1 LVKRALISVYKKDG
15 VAEFARFLEKK
26 GFEVVSTGGT
36 LRHLK
41 EEGIEAIDISVVTGF
56 PEMMDGRVKTLHPM
70 VHGGLLGIRDNDEH
84 MQVMREH
91 NISPIDIVVVNLYPF
106 FEEVRTDK
114 TFEEKIEF
122 IDIGGPTML
131 RSAAK
136 NFKDVVVITDPADY
150 EGIMAEMNS
159 GSVSLET
166 RKLCAGK
173 VFNLTSA
180 YDGAISQFLLGDETL
195 PEYFQASY
203 RKVMDLRYGENPHQ
217 KAAFYGDTRGTGALA
232 EFKQLGGKELSFNN
246 IRDMDVAWK
255 VVCEFDE
262 LVCCGLKH
270 STPCGVATGKTPEE
284 AYKRAHDCDP
294 VSIFGGIVALNAEV
308 NKAMAEE
315 LVKIFLEIVIAPAF
329 SSDALTVLKSKKNLR
344 IIEAAK
350 KPEDIMEVVNV
361 DGGVLVQN
369 NDKSFASSDDMKVV
383 TRSQPSSKQMAD
395 MIFGQKVV
403 KHAKSN
409 AIVVV
414 KDGCAIGIGGG
425 QTNRIWAAEQAIER
439 AGENGKSDVQGA
451 VMASDAFFP
460 FDDVVR
466 CAAKA
471 GIEAIIQPG
480 GSIRDEDSIKACN
493 EAGLAMVVTG
503 LRHFKH

>member
-1 LVKRALISVYKKDG
+1 MIKRALVSVYKKEG
-15 VAEFARFLEKK
+15 VVEFARFLEKK
-26 GFEVVSTGGT
+26 GFEIVSTGGT
-36 LRHLK
+36 LRHLR
-41 EEGIEAIDISVVTGF
+41 ENGLEAIDISSVTGF

-70 VHGGLLGIRDNDEH
+70 VHGGLLALRDNEEH
-84 MQVMREH
+84 MAVMREF
-91 NISPIDIVVVNLYPF
+91 NINPIDVVVVNLYPF
-106 FEEVRTDK
+106 FEEVRTGK

-136 NFKDVVVITDPADY
+136 NFRDVLVVTDPADY
-150 EGIMAEMNS
+150 EGIMGEMEK
-159 GSVSLET
+159 GEVSYET
-166 RKLCAGK
+166 KKLCAGK

-180 YDGAISQFLLGDETL
+180 YDGAISQFLLGDDAL

-217 KAAFYGDTRGTGALA
+217 SAAYYGDTRGTGALA
-232 EFKQLGGKELSFNN
+232 EFEQLNGKELSFNN

-262 LVCCGLKH
+262 TVCCGLKH
-270 STPCGVATGKTPEE
+270 STPCGVATGNTVEE

-294 VSIFGGIVALNAEV
+294 VSIFGGIVAVNREV
-308 NKAMAEE
+308 NAAMAEE
-315 LVKIFLEIVIAPAF
+315 LVKIFLEIVIAPSF
-329 SSDALTVLKSKKNLR
+329 SEEALAVLGKKKNLR
-344 IIEAAK
+344 VIRAAK

-361 DGGVLVQN
+361 DGGILVQN
-369 NDKSFASSDDMKVV
+369 NDKSFAADGDMKVV
-383 TRSQPSSKQMAD
+383 TKVKPTDGQMAD
-395 MIFGQKVV
+395 MVFGQKVV
-403 KHAKSN
+403 KHVKSN

-414 KDGCAIGIGGG
+414 KDGCAAGIGGG
-425 QTNRIWAAEQAIER
+425 QTNRIWAAQQALER
-439 AGENGKSDVQGA
+439 AEGGT

-460 FDDVVR
+460 FDDVVKT
-466 CAAKA
+466 AAEA

-480 GSIRDEDSIKACN
+480 GSIRDEDSVKAAD
-493 EAGLAMVVTG
+493 EAGIAMVVTG

>member
-329 SSDALTVLKSKKNLR
+329 SSDALTVLKSKKICALLKRPKNRKILWKWLMWMGAFWFRTVIRVLLLR
-344 IIEAAK
+344 
-350 KPEDIMEVVNV
+350 
-361 DGGVLVQN
+361 
-369 NDKSFASSDDMKVV
+369 
-383 TRSQPSSKQMAD
+383 
-395 MIFGQKVV
+395 MI
-403 KHAKSN
+403 
-409 AIVVV
+409 
-414 KDGCAIGIGGG
+414 
-425 QTNRIWAAEQAIER
+425 
-439 AGENGKSDVQGA
+439 
-451 VMASDAFFP
+451 
-460 FDDVVR
+460 
-466 CAAKA
+466 
-471 GIEAIIQPG
+471 
-480 GSIRDEDSIKACN
+480 
-493 EAGLAMVVTG
+493 
-503 LRHFKH
+503 

>member
-1 LVKRALISVYKKDG
+1 MIKRALISVYKKEG
-15 VAEFARFLEKK
+15 VASFARFLEKK
-26 GFEVVSTGGT
+26 GYEIVSTGGT

-41 EEGIEAIDISVVTGF
+41 EKGLEVIDISDVTGF

-70 VHGGLLGIRDNDEH
+70 VHGGLLAIRDNEEH
-84 MQVMREH
+84 MAVMREY
-91 NISPIDIVVVNLYPF
+91 NINPIDVVVVNLYPF
-106 FEEVRTDK
+106 FEEVRTGK
-114 TFEEKIEF
+114 SFEEKIEF

-136 NFKDVVVITDPADY
+136 NFRDVVVVTDPADY
-150 EGIMAEMNS
+150 AGIREEMEQ
-159 GSVSLET
+159 GEVSYET
-166 RKLCAGK
+166 KRRCAGK

-180 YDGAISQFLLGDETL
+180 YDGAISQFLLGDDAL

-217 KAAFYGDTRGTGALA
+217 NAAYYGDTRGTGALA
-232 EFKQLGGKELSFNN
+232 EFDQLNGKELSFNN

-255 VVCEFDE
+255 VVCEFE
-262 LVCCGLKH
+262 ETVCCGLKH
-270 STPCGVATGKTPEE
+270 STPCGVATGKTVEE

-294 VSIFGGIVALNAEV
+294 VSIFGGIVAVNGEV

-315 LVKIFLEIVIAPAF
+315 LIKIFLEIVIAPSF
-329 SSDALTVLKSKKNLR
+329 SEEALTVLKSKKNLR
-344 IIEAAK
+344 VIKVNK

-369 NDKSFASSDDMKVV
+369 NDKSFASHDDMKVV
-383 TRSQPSSKQMAD
+383 TKVQPTDGQMVD

-403 KHAKSN
+403 KHVKSN

-414 KDGCAIGIGGG
+414 KDGCATGIGGG
-425 QTNRIWAAEQAIER
+425 QTNRIWAAQQALER
-439 AGENGKSDVQGA
+439 AGDGT

-460 FDDVVR
+460 FDDVVKT
-466 CAAKA
+466 AAEA
-471 GIEAIIQPG
+471 GVKAIIQPG
-480 GSIRDEDSIKACN
+480 GSIRDEDSVKAAD
-493 EAGLAMVVTG
+493 EAGIAMVFTG